1 MDASAVAEYV
11 DLKLAEQK
19 REFETLLEAQKAE
32 QKAVLEEQKAEQK
45 AVLEEQK
52 AKQKAVLEEQK
63 AKQDAKIATLSEKLQ
78 EQATILEEQAAVL
91 ENMIDPRLL
100 IWNTGES
107 SSSNTSRSSELI
119 ELRRNY
125 RSLINS
131 CMGCGCKT
139 DVQKELSIAH
149 IVANNASINSLF
161 GKDGNYVDD
170 VEVESIKNYLVLC
183 GSHGKEGTCHHEYDC
198 LKMSLYFC
206 KEAQVYKWYTADEVL
221 AERVRERVF
230 TKEDIGYKYAR
241 LLNWR
246 TLKTVLQHGKTFTGN
261 SAERAAFINMLKIW
275 EEDECN
281 D

>member
-32 QKAVLEEQKAEQK
+32 QKAVLEEQKAE
-45 AVLEEQK
+45 
-52 AKQKAVLEEQK
+52 QKAVLEEQK